1 MRKAFKYRLYPNQ
14 ATEKKL
20 SFVLNRCR
28 ELYNA
33 GLSERLGS

>member
-28 ELYNA
+28 EFYNA
-33 GLSERLGS
+33 ALSEWLGS